1 MSGFHST
8 SKWDDRSGSRGS
20 FKAKWMNKHIVVIL
34 VSEEK
39 QNIDSLSN
47 SQENVPTNQDI
58 KKKLEGKKLE
68 PRFLSYLMGK

>member
-1 MSGFHST
+1 
-8 SKWDDRSGSRGS
+8 
-20 FKAKWMNKHIVVIL
+20 MNKHIVVIL

-47 SQENVPTNQDI
+47 SQEHVPMNQAI

-68 PRFLSYLMGK
+68 ARFISYLMGK